1 MVRFSVI
8 GRTRKTTC
16 AICGGKIPDPLLDV
30 KLCFTHFMIYI
41 EVKLLEFER
50 ISRARTI
57 TEAERQDVV
66 QFVEDNSSLLIKA
79 CVFKSVLN
87 FREQKKFSSLLLRL
101 VAFRDVMGKETIQ
114 MKIVGSPRPKT
125 KSRILSLNMN

>member
-30 KLCFTHFMIYI
+30 KLCFTHFIIYI

-57 TEAERQDVV
+57 TEAERQDIV

-79 CVFKSVLN
+79 CVFVSVLN

>member
-30 KLCFTHFMIYI
+30 KLCFTHFIIYM

-57 TEAERQDVV
+57 TEAERQDIV
-66 QFVEDNSSLLIKA
+66 QFGEDNTSLLIKA
-79 CVFKSVLN
+79 CVFVSVLN

>member
-30 KLCFTHFMIYI
+30 KLCFTHFIIYI

-57 TEAERQDVV
+57 TEAERQDIV
-66 QFVEDNSSLLIKA
+66 QFVEDNTSLLIKA
-79 CVFKSVLN
+79 CVFVSVLN

-101 VAFRDVMGKETIQ
+101 VAFRDVMGKETIH

>member
-30 KLCFTHFMIYI
+30 KLCFTHFIIYI

-57 TEAERQDVV
+57 TEAERQDIV

-79 CVFKSVLN
+79 CVFVSVLN

-101 VAFRDVMGKETIQ
+101 VAFRDIMGKETIQ

>member
-1 MVRFSVI
+1 MIRFSVI

-16 AICGGKIPDPLLDV
+16 AICGGKIPDPLLEV
-30 KLCFTHFMIYI
+30 KLCFTHFIIYI

-66 QFVEDNSSLLIKA
+66 QFVEDNTSLLIKA
-79 CVFKSVLN
+79 FVFVSVLH

-114 MKIVGSPRPKT
+114 MKIAGSPRQEI
-125 KSRILSLNMN
+125 KSRILSLRTN

>member
-1 MVRFSVI
+1 MFRSSVN

-16 AICGGKIPDPLLDV
+16 AICGGKIPDPLLEV
-30 KLCFTHFMIYI
+30 KLCFTHFIIYI

-57 TEAERQDVV
+57 TEAERQDIV

-79 CVFKSVLN
+79 CVFVSVLN

-101 VAFRDVMGKETIQ
+101 VAFRDIMGKDMIQ
-114 MKIVGSPRPKT
+114 MKIVGSPRQKT

>member
-1 MVRFSVI
+1 MVSFSVI

-30 KLCFTHFMIYI
+30 KLCFTHFIIYI

-57 TEAERQDVV
+57 TEAERQDIV
-66 QFVEDNSSLLIKA
+66 QFVEDNTSLLIKA
-79 CVFKSVLN
+79 CVFVSVLN

>member
-1 MVRFSVI
+1 MIRFSVN
-8 GRTRKTTC
+8 GRTRKTAC
-16 AICGGKIPDPLLDV
+16 AICGGKIPDPLLEV
-30 KLCFTHFMIYI
+30 KLCFTHFIIYI

-66 QFVEDNSSLLIKA
+66 QFVEDNTSLLTKA
-79 CVFKSVLN
+79 CVFVSVLN

-101 VAFRDVMGKETIQ
+101 VAFRDIMGKDMIQ
-114 MKIVGSPRPKT
+114 MKIVGSPRQKT

>member
-16 AICGGKIPDPLLDV
+16 AICGGKIPNPLLDV
-30 KLCFTHFMIYI
+30 KLCFTHFIIYI

-50 ISRARTI
+50 ISLARTI
-57 TEAERQDVV
+57 TEAERQDIV

-79 CVFKSVLN
+79 CVFVSVLN

-101 VAFRDVMGKETIQ
+101 VAFRDIMGKDMIQ
-114 MKIVGSPRPKT
+114 MKIVGSPRQKT

>member
-8 GRTRKTTC
+8 GRTRRTTC
-16 AICGGKIPDPLLDV
+16 AICGGKVPDPLLDV
-30 KLCFTHFMIYI
+30 KLCFTHFIIYI

-57 TEAERQDVV
+57 TEAERQDIV

-79 CVFKSVLN
+79 CVFVSVLN

-101 VAFRDVMGKETIQ
+101 VAFRDIMGKDMIQ

>member
-30 KLCFTHFMIYI
+30 KLCFTHFIIYI

-57 TEAERQDVV
+57 TEAERQDIV
-66 QFVEDNSSLLIKA
+66 QFVEDNTSLLIKA
-79 CVFKSVLN
+79 CVFVSVLN

>member
-1 MVRFSVI
+1 MFRFSVI
-8 GRTRKTTC
+8 GKPRKTTC

-30 KLCFTHFMIYI
+30 KLCFTHFIIYI

-57 TEAERQDVV
+57 TEAERQDIV
-66 QFVEDNSSLLIKA
+66 QFVEDNSSLLIKV
-79 CVFKSVLN
+79 CVFVSVLN

>member
-30 KLCFTHFMIYI
+30 KLCFTHFIIYI

-79 CVFKSVLN
+79 CVFESVLN

>member
-8 GRTRKTTC
+8 GRTRRTTC

-30 KLCFTHFMIYI
+30 KLCFTHFIIYI

-57 TEAERQDVV
+57 TEAERQDIV

-79 CVFKSVLN
+79 CVFVSVLN

-101 VAFRDVMGKETIQ
+101 VAFRDIMGKDMIQ
-114 MKIVGSPRPKT
+114 MKIVGSPRQKT

>member
-30 KLCFTHFMIYI
+30 KLCFTHFIIYI

-57 TEAERQDVV
+57 TEAERQDIV

-79 CVFKSVLN
+79 CVFVSVLN

-101 VAFRDVMGKETIQ
+101 VAFRDIMEKDMIQ
-114 MKIVGSPRPKT
+114 MKIVGSPRQKT

>member
-1 MVRFSVI
+1 MFRFSVN

-16 AICGGKIPDPLLDV
+16 AICGGKIPEPLFEI
-30 KLCFTHFMIYI
+30 KLCFTHFIIYI

-50 ISRARTI
+50 VSRARTI
-57 TEAERQDVV
+57 TEAERQDVI
-66 QFVEDNSSLLIKA
+66 QFVEDNTSLLIKA
-79 CVFKSVLN
+79 CVFVSALN